1 VQVARHRPYYPD
13 VPIDEALRETYE
25 RCLVPGAMF
34 FLRTRLCIVPDTAMF
49 AQEPHPYVY
58 ESLYGGD
65 AVAGNKGNVAIYA
78 GQVRVEESTG
88 KSLIRVPRHSF
99 IINGGRGWQVPPVQ
113 PKHAGTGHLSAPG
126 RVLRGQDRVTYGR
139 PTKSSPKGTWVT
151 PGN

>member
-1 VQVARHRPYYPD
+1 MARTPRKQITWKVDRKVDSPPRHRPYYPD
-13 VPIDEALRETYE
+13 IPIDEALRETYE

-34 FLRTRLCIVPDTAMF
+34 FLRTRLCIVPDTTLF
-49 AQEPHPYVY
+49 APEPHPYVY

-99 IINGGRGWQVPPVQ
+99 IINGGRYLLSNLNMLEPVTSVPPGV
-113 PKHAGTGHLSAPG
+113 S
-126 RVLRGQDRVTYGR
+126 
-139 PTKSSPKGTWVT
+139 
-151 PGN
+151 